1 MKGTRREPQAHWLG
15 SGDASVAEVHVPRL
29 GLMGGTFDPVHHGH
43 LVTAEEARVQ
53 FNLERVLF
61 VPNRF
66 PPHKALNDVT
76 DPEHRHRMTA
86 LAVAGNPRFAVSRIE
101 IDRPGPSYTIDTI
114 SELRRDHG
122 PRDLCYITGAD
133 AILQIVRGEWE
144 RSAELLTLCQFI
156 AASRPGFPIDVHDLR
171 RYNVTGRLLDNLH
184 VIEIPALAISS
195 TDIRARVSTGRPIR
209 YLLPDAVADYI
220 AAHGLYRP
228 PVRSL
233 Q

>member
-1 MKGTRREPQAHWLG
+1 
-15 SGDASVAEVHVPRL
+15 VPRL
-29 GLMGGTFDPVHHGH
+29 GLMGGTFDPVHYGH

-53 FNLERVLF
+53 FDLERVLF

-86 LAVAGNPRFAVSRIE
+86 LAVTGNDRFAVSRIE

-114 SELRRDHG
+114 SELRDAYEA
-122 PRDLCYITGAD
+122 RDLFYITGAD

-156 AASRPGFPIDVHDLR
+156 AASRPGFPIDAHDLR
-171 RYNVTGRLLDNLH
+171 RYNITGRALDNLH

-195 TDIRARVSTGRPIR
+195 TDIRSRVAAGRPIR
-209 YLLPDAVADYI
+209 YLLPDAVAAYI
-220 AAHGLYRP
+220 ADHGLYRP

>member
-1 MKGTRREPQAHWLG
+1 MA
-15 SGDASVAEVHVPRL
+15 RL
-29 GLMGGTFDPVHHGH
+29 GLMGGTFDPVHYGH

-53 FNLERVLF
+53 FDLAQVVF
-61 VPNRF
+61 VPNRY

-76 DPEHRHRMTA
+76 DPEHRYRMTA

-101 IDRPGPSYTIDTI
+101 IDRPGPSFTIDTI
-114 SELRRDHG
+114 SELRRAHEADE
-122 PRDLCYITGAD
+122 LFYITGAD

-184 VIEIPALAISS
+184 VMEIPALAISS
-195 TDIRARVSTGRPIR
+195 TDIRGRVAAGRPIR
-209 YLLPDAVADYI
+209 YLLPDAVGDYI
-220 AAHGLYRP
+220 ADYGLYQHP
-228 PVRSL
+228 ARSRR
-233 Q
+233 

>member
-1 MKGTRREPQAHWLG
+1 MA
-15 SGDASVAEVHVPRL
+15 RL
-29 GLMGGTFDPVHHGH
+29 GLMGGTFDPVHYGH

-53 FNLERVLF
+53 FDLERVLF

-66 PPHKALNDVT
+66 PPHKDLHEVT
-76 DPEHRHRMTA
+76 DPEHRYHMTA
-86 LAVAGNPRFAVSRIE
+86 LALNGNRHFAVSRIE

-114 SELRRDHG
+114 RELRAEHDA
-122 PRDLCYITGAD
+122 RDLFYITGAD

-144 RSAELLTLCQFI
+144 RSAELLTFCQFI
-156 AASRPGFPIDVHDLR
+156 AASRPGFPIDAHDLR
-171 RYNVTGRLLDNLH
+171 KYNVTGRVLDNLH

-195 TDIRARVSTGRPIR
+195 TDIRSRVAAGRPIR
-209 YLLPDAVADYI
+209 YLLPDPVVAYIIDY
-220 AAHGLYRP
+220 GLYRP

>member
-1 MKGTRREPQAHWLG
+1 
-15 SGDASVAEVHVPRL
+15 
-29 GLMGGTFDPVHHGH
+29 MGGTFDPVHHGH
-43 LVTAEEARVQ
+43 LVTAEEACVQ
-53 FNLERVLF
+53 FNLEQVLF

-66 PPHKALNDVT
+66 PPHKALQDVT
-76 DPEHRHRMTA
+76 DPEHRYRMTA
-86 LAVAGNPRFAVSRIE
+86 LALAGNPRFAVSRIE

-114 SELRRDHG
+114 TDLRRDHG
-122 PRDLCYITGAD
+122 ARDLFYITGAD

-144 RSAELLTLCQFI
+144 RSADLLTLCQFI

-195 TDIRARVSTGRPIR
+195 TDIRARVATGRPIR

-220 AAHGLYRP
+220 ADHGLYRP
-228 PVRSL
+228 SVRSL

>member
-1 MKGTRREPQAHWLG
+1 MARI
-15 SGDASVAEVHVPRL
+15 
-29 GLMGGTFDPVHHGH
+29 GLMGGTFDPVHYGH

-53 FNLERVLF
+53 FELEGVLF

-66 PPHKALNDVT
+66 PPHKSLDGVT
-76 DPEHRHRMTA
+76 DPEHRHHMTA

-114 SELRRDHG
+114 SELRREHEA
-122 PRDLCYITGAD
+122 RDLFYITGAD

-156 AASRPGFPIDVHDLR
+156 AASRPGFPIDAHDLR
-171 RYNVTGRLLDNLH
+171 KYNVTGRVLDNLH
-184 VIEIPALAISS
+184 VMEIPALAISS
-195 TDIRARVSTGRPIR
+195 TDIRVRVAAGRPIR
-209 YLLPDAVADYI
+209 YLLPDAVAAYI
-220 AAHGLYRP
+220 ADHGLYRP
-228 PVRSL
+228 PLRSL

>member
-1 MKGTRREPQAHWLG
+1 MKGIQREAWADNRSSAG
-15 SGDASVAEVHVPRL
+15 VAVARL
-29 GLMGGTFDPVHHGH
+29 GVMGGTFDPVHYGH

-53 FNLERVLF
+53 FNLDRVLF

-66 PPHKALNDVT
+66 PPHKASKDVT
-76 DPEHRHRMTA
+76 DPEHRFRMTA
-86 LAVAGNPRFAVSRIE
+86 LAVAGNEWFAVSRIE

-114 SELRRDHG
+114 TELRRQYETS
-122 PRDLCYITGAD
+122 DLYYITGAD
-133 AILQIVRGEWE
+133 AILQIIRGEWE

-171 RYNVTGRLLDNLH
+171 RYNVSGRLLDNLH

-195 TDIRARVSTGRPIR
+195 TDIRARVAAGRPIR
-209 YLLPDAVADYI
+209 YLLPDPVAAYI
-220 AAHGLYRP
+220 ADHGLYRP

>member
-1 MKGTRREPQAHWLG
+1 MA
-15 SGDASVAEVHVPRL
+15 RL
-29 GLMGGTFDPVHHGH
+29 GLMGGTFDPVHYGH

-53 FNLERVLF
+53 FDLERVLF

-66 PPHKALNDVT
+66 PPHKDLHEVT
-76 DPEHRHRMTA
+76 DPAHRHHMTT
-86 LAVAGNPRFAVSRIE
+86 LAVNGNRHFAVSRIE

-114 SELRRDHG
+114 RELRAEHG
-122 PRDLCYITGAD
+122 ARELFYITGAD

-156 AASRPGFPIDVHDLR
+156 AASRPGFPIDAHDLR
-171 RYNVTGRLLDNLH
+171 KYNVTGRVLDNLH

-195 TDIRARVSTGRPIR
+195 TDIRSRVAAGRPIR
-209 YLLPDAVADYI
+209 YLLPDAVVAYI
-220 AAHGLYRP
+220 TEHGLYRP